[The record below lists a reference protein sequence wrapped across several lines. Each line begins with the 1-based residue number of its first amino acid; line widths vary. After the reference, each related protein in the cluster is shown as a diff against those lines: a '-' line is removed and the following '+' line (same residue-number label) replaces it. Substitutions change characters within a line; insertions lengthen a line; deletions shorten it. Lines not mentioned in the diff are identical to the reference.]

1 VAWRILV
8 VADTHIPE
16 RAERVPP
23 EMLELIDS
31 MGPYDAV
38 IHAGDLVSE
47 EVLEWVRGLA
57 PRAVVVR
64 GNMDYLPLPLEA
76 RLELG
81 GCVLG
86 VYHGHR
92 VYPRGDPV
100 QLASIARRMG
110 VRVLVTG
117 HTHYPFIRRHGGVA
131 LLNPGSLTGV
141 WGGGGGSMR
150 PSLMV
155 IDVDDGVLRARVYE
169 SRGGR
174 IVEALSAELRC

>member
-1 VAWRILV
+1 MLV

-16 RAERVPP
+16 RAERVPG

-31 MGPYDAV
+31 LGPYDAV

-47 EVLEWVRGLA
+47 EVLDWVRGLA

-64 GNMDYLPLPLEA
+64 GNMDYLPLPLHA
-76 RLELG
+76 RLEAG
-81 GCVLG
+81 GCVIG

-92 VYPRGDPV
+92 VYPRGDPG
-100 QLASIARRMG
+100 QLAAIARRMG

-117 HTHYPFIRRHGGVA
+117 HTHYPFIRRHGGVV

-141 WGGGGGSMR
+141 WGGGGGSMK
-150 PSLMV
+150 PSLMLLEAS
-155 IDVDDGVLRARVYE
+155 GGGLRAVIYE
-169 SRGGR
+169 SRRGR
-174 IVEALSAELRC
+174 VVESASAELEC